1 MKKIEAIIAP
11 GRLDDVQEAL
21 VAGGIDA
28 LTVSQVNVYDGK
40 PGYAVMYRGVRYET
54 DFHSQIK
61 VELELDDDQVSTAVE
76 VLKHAGRTDR
86 DGDELILVLAVETF
100 TEIEEPA
107 GGSIADFLA
116 PHLPGAS
123 ASARPPIAIGL

>member
-54 DFHSQIK
+54 DFHSQMK
-61 VELELDDDQVSTAVE
+61 VELELDDDQVSTAVS
-76 VLKHAGRTDR
+76 VLQHAGRTDR
-86 DGDELILVLAVETF
+86 NADEVILVLAMETF
-100 TEIEEPA
+100 TEIEEA
-107 GGSIADFLA
+107 ADASTADFAAL
-116 PHLPGAS
+116 HLPAAS
-123 ASARPPIAIGL
+123 GTRPPISIGL